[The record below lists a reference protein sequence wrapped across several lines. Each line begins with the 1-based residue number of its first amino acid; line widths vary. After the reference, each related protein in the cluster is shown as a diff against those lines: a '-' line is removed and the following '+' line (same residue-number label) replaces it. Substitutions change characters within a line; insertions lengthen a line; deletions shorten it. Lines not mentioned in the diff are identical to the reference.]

1 MPKFSDNSMRFGN
14 FGRFFG
20 IFYHHFIRDA
30 GLWTGYFWCYCKSR
44 QKQLCLLMFKKEVT
58 MSFIKIINHGHKLT
72 ILAQRIFY
80 FPTGD
85 WRVLVSLYKAIFE
98 IGSRISI
105 SKILAQKGK
114 EVPWPWESSTRQ
126 TDTERAITKQA
137 LFILTQNY
145 PPWFPKQINFSIQL

>member
-1 MPKFSDNSMRFGN
+1 
-14 FGRFFG
+14 
-20 IFYHHFIRDA
+20 
-30 GLWTGYFWCYCKSR
+30 
-44 QKQLCLLMFKKEVT
+44 MFKKEVT

-145 PPWFPKQINFSIQL
+145 PP